1 MNNFTMKKYLTNTVE
16 YWGRIRIAVECI
28 QFWNVGFEYLQESRI
43 FVEYPV
49 FGYSVTPLFFTF
61 TYIFSSDFQ
70 CAQFRNQN
78 IDKEYLCACSNLIH
92 FFWKIK
98 QGSKRNPPQLHLR
111 SIVWRYSTLWQNFDT
126 QSLKL
131 DAFCSQEGFS
141 YST

>member
-1 MNNFTMKKYLTNTVE
+1 MALGQNHLKIVAPSIKIVAFSMKKIWGSFWRFLALEVALANSKHLTTLI
-16 YWGRIRIAVECI
+16 Y
-28 QFWNVGFEYLQESRI
+28 FI
-43 FVEYPV
+43 F
-49 FGYSVTPLFFTF
+49 TC
-61 TYIFSSDFQ
+61 IFSSDFQ

-78 IDKEYLCACSNLIH
+78 IDKEQLCACSNLIH
-92 FFWKIK
+92 FFWKVK

-131 DAFCSQEGFS
+131 DAFGSQEGFS